1 MKRAYKLPI
10 YNTLI
15 DPLTKS
21 QKLSPQ
27 DKTKKSEQEEEGDFQ
42 YTEEFRNFFFGY

>member
-1 MKRAYKLPI
+1 MNSYVEIDHINEVVELSCELEKGYMKKTYKLPI

-21 QKLSPQ
+21 
-27 DKTKKSEQEEEGDFQ
+27 
-42 YTEEFRNFFFGY
+42 